1 MDNISLD
8 RRMAAE
14 LIGTFGFFF
23 IGFMGVAA
31 GITQRGS
38 IDALGKALGFGIAL
52 GAMIFIFGHVSGG
65 HFNPAVTF
73 GLACGGRF
81 PWREVPGYWAA
92 QAVGGLAAAGVVRS
106 LFTDKVGD
114 ALVSAPGRTVVD
126 GRALIIEI
134 IATAFLV
141 MVVSSVATDDV
152 APWHGVL
159 APVAI
164 GGYIVV
170 AATAI
175 GPSTSGSFNPAR
187 SIGPALVAGE
197 FGDLWIF
204 LVGPLVGGVVGGL
217 LFTFIRA
224 PGPLIPTG
232 ADWRERQEFEPDVEA
247 PHAHAAG
254 KGAQVHDTEYERE
267 SEISHRDQ
275 RN

>member
-1 MDNISLD
+1 MASLD
-8 RRMAAE
+8 RRIVAE
-14 LIGTFGFFF
+14 FIGTFGFFF
-23 IGFMGVAA
+23 IGFMGLAA

-38 IDALGKALGFGIAL
+38 VDPLGKALGFGMAL

-92 QAVGGLAAAGVVRS
+92 QVVGGLAAAAVVRS
-106 LFTDKVGD
+106 LFTEKVGD
-114 ALVSAPGRTVVD
+114 GLVSAPGQAVAD

-141 MVVSSVATDDV
+141 MVVSAVATDDA

-175 GPSTSGSFNPAR
+175 GPSSSGSFNPAR
-187 SIGPALVAGE
+187 SIGPALVTGE
-197 FGDLWIF
+197 LGDLWIF

-224 PGPLIPTG
+224 SGPLIPTG
-232 ADWRERQEFEPDVEA
+232 ADWRGRQEFEPDEESS
-247 PHAHAAG
+247 HAHAAG
-254 KGAQVHDTEYERE
+254 KGAEVHDTEYERE
-267 SEISHRDQ
+267 SEISHHGR